1 MHVAPATLEK
11 LSFGRVREA
20 LADRAATFLGVERA
34 AALQPL
40 PDQDEVARAL
50 ERVQEV
56 LDGGDL
62 ALGGIEDVR
71 PALRRIRDGNL
82 VDGREILTIAYTLD
96 GAATLRRGIVAS
108 ERPAL
113 TKLAVQI
120 GSFDG
125 ALRLVREQ
133 LDPDGNVRDDAT
145 PKLYD
150 IRKRLNP
157 LRGRIRDRLT
167 RLLETH
173 ADAVQDPIITLRRDR
188 YVIPVKA
195 SHQARVPGLA
205 LDRSDS
211 GATVFVE
218 PASVVPLNNELALL
232 EMEERDEVRRI
243 LLALGRRLADEPR
256 VDESLEVVAQLDV
269 VNASARL
276 AKDWRLAK
284 PSFDERGRVRLRNAR
299 HPLVEG
305 CVPNDVELD
314 DQRRLLIVTGPN
326 AGGKTVLLKTL
337 GLAAVMAS
345 AGLFVAADGATSP
358 LLPRVDALLADIGD
372 EQSIEASL
380 STYAGHLRNLKA
392 IVERA
397 DDHTLVLIDELGSGT
412 DPDEGAALSQ
422 AILERVLASGARG
435 LVTTHLA
442 PLKVF
447 ASEQE
452 GVRNAA
458 MRFDLEHLRPTYQL
472 VVGQPGRSYALSIAE
487 RLGLDAGIL
496 QRGAELLGPEGERLE
511 SLLQTLE
518 QQREHLEEELGE
530 ARASNRKAVAEAELL
545 RSQIDTLRARERELM
560 AAAAEK
566 AEEMLQETLQQA
578 ARLKRTAAQ
587 VPDQRSK
594 ALEEIQQLRREARRL
609 AGRDAVR
616 RTASDAMTGGG
627 TVTTSG
633 DPLGPGAPVRV
644 ESYGAEG
651 AVLERRGDQ
660 VLVQLGLLKVEVPV
674 RDVTPLRGKGER
686 ASAGLGSA
694 SGAPLAG
701 SAPGVASARRGASG
715 ARSGSPPRRS
725 AGAAP
730 IAIGATNF
738 ERELNVRG
746 ERVEQALEK
755 VRDFVLEAHAMK
767 VASVRVL
774 HGKGTGALRD
784 AVRSYL
790 KSERLVERFED
801 AVPYEGGHGVTVAY
815 LRQGD
820 R

>member
-1 MHVAPATLEK
+1 MEIAPTTLER
-11 LSFGRVREA
+11 LSFGRVLAA
-20 LADRAATFLGVERA
+20 LAERAATFLGVELA
-34 AALQPL
+34 SNATPME
-40 PDQDEVARAL
+40 DQAEVERAL

-56 LDGGDL
+56 VDGGDL

-71 PALRRIRDGNL
+71 PLLARIRDGNL
-82 VDGREILTIAYTLD
+82 LDGREILTIAYTLD

-108 ERPAL
+108 DRPAL
-113 TKLAVQI
+113 TELAVRI

-145 PKLYD
+145 PKLHD
-150 IRKRLNP
+150 IRRRLNP
-157 LRGRIRDRLT
+157 LRGRIRERLA
-167 RLLETH
+167 RLLETY
-173 ADAVQDPIITLRRDR
+173 ADAVQDPIVTLRRDR

-195 SHQARVPGLA
+195 HAQSRVPGLA

-276 AKDWRLAK
+276 AKDWRLTR
-284 PSFDERGRVRLRNAR
+284 PTFDDGGRVRLKAAR
-299 HPLVEG
+299 HPLIDG
-305 CVPNDVELD
+305 CVPNDIELD
-314 DQRRLLIVTGPN
+314 EQQRFLIVTGPN

-337 GLAAVMAS
+337 GLAAAMAH
-345 AGLFVAADGATSP
+345 AGMFVASGASPPP
-358 LLPRVDALLADIGD
+358 LLPRVRALLADIGD

-380 STYAGHLRNLKA
+380 STYAGHLRNLKT

-397 DDHTLVLIDELGSGT
+397 DDDVLVLIDELGSGT

-422 AILERVLASGARG
+422 AILERLLASGARG

-447 ASEQE
+447 ASQQE

-458 MRFDLEHLRPTYQL
+458 MRFDLDHLRPTYQL
-472 VVGQPGRSYALSIAE
+472 VLGQPGRSYALSIAA
-487 RLGLDAGIL
+487 RLGLDEQIL
-496 QRGAELLGPEGERLE
+496 ERGSELLGPEGERLE
-511 SLLQTLE
+511 SLLEALDA
-518 QQREHLEEELGE
+518 QRERLEEEL
-530 ARASNRKAVAEAELL
+530 AEAHDSRRRALEEADLL
-545 RSQIDTLRARERELM
+545 RAQIDTLRSRERELM

-566 AEEMLQETLQQA
+566 ADEMLQATMQRA
-578 ARLKRTAAQ
+578 AKLKRTATQ
-587 VPDQRSK
+587 DPEQRSK
-594 ALEEIQQLRREARRL
+594 ALEEIQRLRRDARRL
-609 AGRDAVR
+609 AGRDVDPR
-616 RTASDAMTGGG
+616 RSRGGEAAG
-627 TVTTSG
+627 ARADGRAPS
-633 DPLGPGAPVRV
+633 DPLGPGASVRV

-651 AVLERRGDQ
+651 SVLERRGDQ

-674 RDVTPLRGKGER
+674 RDVRPLAKRDEAPSTGGLPGGKLARNAQSRRGADG
-686 ASAGLGSA
+686 ASAG
-694 SGAPLAG
+694 
-701 SAPGVASARRGASG
+701 G
-715 ARSGSPPRRS
+715 ARG
-725 AGAAP
+725 GARGGTRGGMTGA
-730 IAIGATNF
+730 AIGAAGF

-746 ERVEQALEK
+746 ERVEQALDK

-767 VASVRVL
+767 AGTVRIL

-784 AVRSYL
+784 AVRQYL

-815 LRQGD
+815 LRE
-820 R
+820 

>member
-1 MHVAPATLEK
+1 MEIAPTTLDR
-11 LSFGRVREA
+11 LSFDRVQNA
-20 LADRAATFLGVERA
+20 LADRAGTFLGVELA
-34 AALQPL
+34 SQVTPMANQA
-40 PDQDEVARAL
+40 DVERAL

-56 LDGGDL
+56 VDGGDL

-71 PALRRIRDGNL
+71 PLLARIRDGNL
-82 VDGREILTIAYTLD
+82 LDGREILTIAYTLD

-108 ERPAL
+108 DRPAL
-113 TKLAVQI
+113 TELAVQI

-145 PKLYD
+145 PKLHD

-157 LRGRIRDRLT
+157 LRGRIRDRLA
-167 RLLETH
+167 RLLETY

-195 SHQARVPGLA
+195 NAQSRVPGLA

-276 AKDWRLAK
+276 SRDWRLTR
-284 PSFDERGRVRLRNAR
+284 PTFDDRGRVRLKAAR
-299 HPLVEG
+299 HPLIDD
-305 CVPNDVELD
+305 CVPNDIELD
-314 DQRRLLIVTGPN
+314 EDQRFLIVTGPN

-337 GLAAVMAS
+337 GLAATMAH
-345 AGLFVAADGATSP
+345 AGMFVAADP
-358 LLPRVDALLADIGD
+358 DRPPRLPRVRALLSDIGD

-380 STYAGHLRNLKA
+380 STYAGHLRNLKT

-397 DDHTLVLIDELGSGT
+397 DDDVLVLIDELGSGT
-412 DPDEGAALSQ
+412 DPDEGAAISQ
-422 AILERVLASGARG
+422 AILERLLASGARG

-447 ASEQE
+447 ASEQD

-458 MRFDLEHLRPTYQL
+458 MRFDLDALRPTYQL
-472 VVGQPGRSYALSIAE
+472 VLGQPGRSYALAIAA
-487 RLGLDAGIL
+487 RLGLDEGIL
-496 QRGAELLGPEGERLE
+496 ERGSSLLGPEGERLE
-511 SLLQTLE
+511 SLLETLE
-518 QQREHLEEELGE
+518 SQRERLEREL
-530 ARASNRKAVAEAELL
+530 ADAHASRRQALEEAELL
-545 RSQIDTLRARERELM
+545 RAQIETLRARERELM

-566 AEEMLQETLQQA
+566 ADEMLQETLQRA
-578 ARLKRTAAQ
+578 AKLKRTATQ
-587 VPDQRSK
+587 EPEQRSK
-594 ALEEIQQLRREARRL
+594 ALEEIQRLRREARRM
-609 AGRDAVR
+609 AGREDGAR
-616 RTASDAMTGGG
+616 RQRAGEGGG
-627 TVTTSG
+627 PREGSSATS

-651 AVLERRGDQ
+651 SVLERRGDH
-660 VLVQLGLLKVEVPV
+660 VLVQLGLLKVEVPI
-674 RDVTPLRGKGER
+674 RDVRPLTQRVEPLPSPGLPGGKLARSAQVR
-686 ASAGLGSA
+686 AGG
-694 SGAPLAG
+694 GG
-701 SAPGVASARRGASG
+701 KPGRGASG
-715 ARSGSPPRRS
+715 GDARG
-725 AGAAP
+725 G
-730 IAIGATNF
+730 GATGASSF
-738 ERELNVRG
+738 DRELNVRG

-755 VRDFVLEAHAMK
+755 IRDFVLEAHAMK
-767 VASVRVL
+767 VGSVRIL

-784 AVRSYL
+784 AVRQYL
-790 KSERLVERFED
+790 KGERLVERFED

-815 LRQGD
+815 LRE
-820 R
+820 